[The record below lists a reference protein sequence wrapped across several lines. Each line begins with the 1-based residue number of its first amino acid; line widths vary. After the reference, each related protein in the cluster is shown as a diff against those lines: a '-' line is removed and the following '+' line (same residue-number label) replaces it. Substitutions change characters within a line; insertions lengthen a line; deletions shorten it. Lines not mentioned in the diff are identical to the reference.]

1 MHFLFQNQFSISNYS
16 GLTIH
21 TFSTHNTLY
30 CNEAVILLPLS
41 KHWFEL
47 VSIYLGWGIVVSN
60 SLLHSLHIALSSLFT
75 FTSPR
80 SQNLS
85 WGGARIGVE
94 AILPLE
100 GKVKAYGSQSFK
112 PVVFFPQNLRH
123 TITKDRVIV
132 FGIWRTCFA

>member
-1 MHFLFQNQFSISNYS
+1 MHFLFQNQFSISNS

-30 CNEAVILLPLS
+30 GNEAVILLPLS

-60 SLLHSLHIALSSLFT
+60 SLLNSLHIALSSLFT
-75 FTSPR
+75 FTSPC

-85 WGGARIGVE
+85 WGRSRMGVE

-100 GKVKAYGSQSFK
+100 GKVKADGSQSFK

-123 TITKDRVIV
+123 TIKKDSAII
-132 FGIWRTCFA
+132 FGLWRTCFA